1 MVMVSRRRTDNTI
14 AKTKR
19 TNDVVHRDT
28 RVTVPLYNCICI
40 KYVVLIL
47 FVYFYLLVPLISIP
61 CFVKMYVFIAPV
73 TQLAAAEC
81 IFE

>member
-1 MVMVSRRRTDNTI
+1 MWI
-14 AKTKR
+14 
-19 TNDVVHRDT
+19 
-28 RVTVPLYNCICI
+28 VTHESQYRYIIVYV
-40 KYVVLIL
+40 YVVLIL

-61 CFVKMYVFIAPV
+61 CFVKMYIFIAPV

>member
-1 MVMVSRRRTDNTI
+1 MNLARVNC
-14 AKTKR
+14 
-19 TNDVVHRDT
+19 DT
-28 RVTVPLYNCICI
+28 RVTVPLYKCISI
-40 KYVVLIL
+40 MYVVLIL

-61 CFVKMYVFIAPV
+61 CIVKMYVFIAPV